1 MKLAAHRIING
12 ERKAQGERQICSP
25 SLIQNE
31 SGDKMMLQKKKSGFI
46 LLEAVLAILL
56 MSMASYGLAM
66 ISALQFN
73 QLEAKQVANEAEQ
86 YAMNEVEYLRRVGF
100 YDLDEALH
108 DRKSNFE
115 FSGVDGWESVTS
127 FVTEKAI
134 DDDRSIK
141 IAKVEVYK
149 EGENI
154 PRYSME
160 VPLSSESNRGELV
173 GTIIPRM
180 SEKFASEYEARQYL
194 LCDGSTFDTTKY
206 KRLYQVLGTNKLPNL
221 QGVFLRG
228 YGTQGDYSSGQLG
241 QVQGDAMR
249 KIYGD
254 IPTVQHGDSIFG
266 TYTPGALFV
275 AGHGYDWALNTGR
288 AYGYNT
294 WLLPQFK
301 NYRYRLSGNKES
313 GYSLLEYAEVNDYQ
327 VFPQTVRWADGNP
340 QYGAHAYR
348 TVTLDSSRVVP
359 TDKETRPANVA
370 VKYFIRAK

>member
-66 ISALQFN
+66 TSALQFN

-100 YDLDEALH
+100 DDLDEALH
-108 DRKSNFE
+108 DRKSNLE

-160 VPLSSESNRGELV
+160 VPLSSQGNNSIGF
-173 GTIIPRM
+173 PD
-180 SEKFASEYEARQYL
+180 YENGYSVSSDFIANKNGWLYSSATGRWLILINGKPVRQ
-194 LCDGSTFDTTKY
+194 
-206 KRLYQVLGTNKLPNL
+206 QVLNSDQIDGAIAPISSGDKV
-221 QGVFLRG
+221 QIIM
-228 YGTQGDYSSGQLG
+228 TQGGSRLNE
-241 QVQGDAMR
+241 
-249 KIYGD
+249 
-254 IPTVQHGDSIFG
+254 IFF
-266 TYTPGALFV
+266 YPC
-275 AGHGYDWALNTGR
+275 R
-288 AYGYNT
+288 
-294 WLLPQFK
+294 
-301 NYRYRLSGNKES
+301 
-313 GYSLLEYAEVNDYQ
+313 
-327 VFPQTVRWADGNP
+327 
-340 QYGAHAYR
+340 
-348 TVTLDSSRVVP
+348 
-359 TDKETRPANVA
+359 
-370 VKYFIRAK
+370 

>member
-66 ISALQFN
+66 TSALQFN

-100 YDLDEALH
+100 DDLDEALH
-108 DRKSNFE
+108 DRKSNLE

-160 VPLSSESNRGELV
+160 VPLSSQGSNSNINSPDWTNAEAISLPYTAKENGFIWGGYIFYGWGSHGQYPYIHINGKSFFAGYESTHANG
-173 GTIIPRM
+173 G
-180 SEKFASEYEARQYL
+180 A
-194 LCDGSTFDTTKY
+194 
-206 KRLYQVLGTNKLPNL
+206 
-221 QGVFLRG
+221 VFFSVQ
-228 YGTQGDYSSGQLG
+228 QGDNITIS
-241 QVQGDAMR
+241 
-249 KIYGD
+249 
-254 IPTVQHGDSIFG
+254 
-266 TYTPGALFV
+266 
-275 AGHGYDWALNTGR
+275 
-288 AYGYNT
+288 
-294 WLLPQFK
+294 
-301 NYRYRLSGNKES
+301 
-313 GYSLLEYAEVNDYQ
+313 DYQ
-327 VFPQTVRWADGNP
+327 
-340 QYGAHAYR
+340 QYYF
-348 TVTLDSSRVVP
+348 
-359 TDKETRPANVA
+359 
-370 VKYFIRAK
+370 YFIPCR

>member
-1 MKLAAHRIING
+1 
-12 ERKAQGERQICSP
+12 
-25 SLIQNE
+25 
-31 SGDKMMLQKKKSGFI
+31 MMLQKKKSGFI

-86 YAMNEVEYLRRVGF
+86 YAMNEVEYLRQVGF
-100 YDLDEALH
+100 DDLDEALH
-108 DRKSNFE
+108 DRKSNLE

-127 FVTEKAI
+127 FVTEKVI
-134 DDDRSIK
+134 DDDRSVK

-160 VPLSSESNRGELV
+160 VPLSSQSNKGELI

-249 KIYGD
+249 KIHGD
-254 IPTVQHGDSIFG
+254 IPNVMLGTSLFG
-266 TYTPGALFV
+266 QYDWNMISMAGSSSVSAPWQSHKINNRSYGTLGFNVPIHEYILEKALDDTYTLRDINEGKTVPIYFSDYPYTEWGGIRNSPLFNL
-275 AGHGYDWALNTGR
+275 GFT
-288 AYGYNT
+288 
-294 WLLPQFK
+294 
-301 NYRYRLSGNKES
+301 
-313 GYSLLEYAEVNDYQ
+313 
-327 VFPQTVRWADGNP
+327 
-340 QYGAHAYR
+340 YR
-348 TVTLDSSRVVP
+348 TINIDSSKIVP

>member
-1 MKLAAHRIING
+1 MKLAAYRIING

-66 ISALQFN
+66 TSALQFN

-100 YDLDEALH
+100 DDLDEALH
-108 DRKSNFE
+108 DRKSNLE

-160 VPLSSESNRGELV
+160 VPLSSQGNSFSNFNIVQAGYANH
-173 GTIIPRM
+173 GTIIP
-180 SEKFASEYEARQYL
+180 KP
-194 LCDGSTFDTTKY
+194 KN
-206 KRLYQVLGTNKLPNL
+206 YQHMKNL
-221 QGVFLRG
+221 QCLLSLSYANMKNGDNLHGVTW
-228 YGTQGDYSSGQLG
+228 YPYVTDNGDHW
-241 QVQGDAMR
+241 
-249 KIYGD
+249 
-254 IPTVQHGDSIFG
+254 TVYIRINDWGKRRNG
-266 TYTPGALFV
+266 VYY
-275 AGHGYDWALNTGR
+275 GYDC
-288 AYGYNT
+288 
-294 WLLPQFK
+294 
-301 NYRYRLSGNKES
+301 
-313 GYSLLEYAEVNDYQ
+313 
-327 VFPQTVRWADGNP
+327 TVV
-340 QYGAHAYR
+340 YII
-348 TVTLDSSRVVP
+348 VS
-359 TDKETRPANVA
+359 E
-370 VKYFIRAK
+370 

>member
-86 YAMNEVEYLRRVGF
+86 YAMNEVEYLRQVGF
-100 YDLDEALH
+100 DDLDEALH
-108 DRKSNFE
+108 DRKSNLE

-127 FVTEKAI
+127 FVTEKVI
-134 DDDRSIK
+134 DDDRSVK

-160 VPLSSESNRGELV
+160 VPLSSPSNVLPY
-173 GTIIPRM
+173 GTIVPYVGALEKIPRGW
-180 SEKFASEYEARQYL
+180 A
-194 LCDGSTFDTTKY
+194 LCDGSN
-206 KRLYQVLGTNKLPNL
+206 GTPDLRGQFL
-221 QGVFLRG
+221 QGVTNQDKVKKYIAAGLPNITGEIGPVQFMNK
-228 YGTQGDYSSGQLG
+228 QMQVSLG
-241 QVQGDAMR
+241 QFVGSLKLNKNGPFGSAYFGEGFMTVDYVDDGLGYYRISLDAS
-249 KIYGD
+249 KENSIYGRST
-254 IPTVQHGDSIFG
+254 TVQPNSF
-266 TYTPGALFV
+266 
-275 AGHGYDWALNTGR
+275 
-288 AYGYNT
+288 
-294 WLLPQFK
+294 
-301 NYRYRLSGNKES
+301 
-313 GYSLLEYAEVNDYQ
+313 
-327 VFPQTVRWADGNP
+327 TVYYIIRI
-340 QYGAHAYR
+340 R
-348 TVTLDSSRVVP
+348 T
-359 TDKETRPANVA
+359 K
-370 VKYFIRAK
+370 

>member
-1 MKLAAHRIING
+1 MIKEKLRGSDRSAP
-12 ERKAQGERQICSP
+12 P

-66 ISALQFN
+66 TSALQFN
-73 QLEAKQVANEAEQ
+73 QLEAKHVANEAEQ
-86 YAMNEVEYLRRVGF
+86 YAMNEVEYLKQVGF

-160 VPLSSESNRGELV
+160 VPLSSESSIPPY
-173 GTIIPRM
+173 GTIVPYVGEVEKIPHGW
-180 SEKFASEYEARQYL
+180 A
-194 LCDGSTFDTTKY
+194 LCDGSNGTPDLRGQFLQGMTSQDKVKKY
-206 KRLYQVLGTNKLPNL
+206 IDPGLPNITGEIGPV
-221 QGVFLRG
+221 QFMQKRM
-228 YGTQGDYSSGQLG
+228 QISLG
-241 QVQGDAMR
+241 QFVGSLKLNKNGPFGSTYYGDDFRVVDYDPTGTGYYRISFDAS
-249 KIYGD
+249 KSNAIYGNSN
-254 IPTVQHGDSIFG
+254 TVQPAS
-266 TYTPGALFV
+266 YTV
-275 AGHGYDWALNTGR
+275 YYIMR
-288 AYGYNT
+288 I
-294 WLLPQFK
+294 
-301 NYRYRLSGNKES
+301 
-313 GYSLLEYAEVNDYQ
+313 
-327 VFPQTVRWADGNP
+327 
-340 QYGAHAYR
+340 R
-348 TVTLDSSRVVP
+348 T
-359 TDKETRPANVA
+359 K
-370 VKYFIRAK
+370 